1 MKFFPKTT
9 LFLVLMAL
17 LTNCG
22 FAAEEKDPW
31 EELNAKATAF
41 YQEQKFMKAASYG
54 REALEVAR
62 KLPDS
67 EKEKLA
73 ISLGNQAMIVTH
85 LGKFGEAEAYGKEEL
100 EVRQQLFGK
109 EDLDVIKAWNHLAI
123 IYTMAKNM
131 KDAEFCLLQIVAIE
145 EKVHGTDSLAIV
157 SPLKQLEKFY
167 KISGNAEKEKQTAER
182 IAKLSPPTE

>member
-9 LFLVLMAL
+9 VLVVLMAV

-22 FAAEEKDPW
+22 FAAEETNPW
-31 EELNAKATAF
+31 EELNAKVTAF
-41 YQEQKFMKAASYG
+41 YQEQKFMKAAGYG

-67 EKEKLA
+67 QKEKLA

-85 LGKFGEAEAYGKEEL
+85 LGKFGEAEEYGKEEL

-109 EDLDVIKAWNHLAI
+109 DDLDVIKAWNHLAI

-131 KDAEFCLLQIVAIE
+131 QDAEFCLLQIIAIE
-145 EKVHGTDSLAIV
+145 EKVHGKDSLSIV
-157 SPLKQLEKFY
+157 SSLKQLEKFY
-167 KISGNAEKEKQTAER
+167 KISGIEEKEKQTAER
-182 IAKLSPPTE
+182 IARLSPQTE